1 MTVLLALGSAI
12 AYGLS
17 DFLGGLFSR
26 RSQVWPVAVV
36 VQATGTMGVL
46 LAALLVAGDPSTA
59 ALLWGLLSGLGSG
72 LGTAFLYRGLAT
84 GRMSVV
90 APLSAVGAA
99 VLPVLVGVA
108 TGERPEALAWVG
120 IACALPAIWLVSAGE
135 GDENLSGE
143 HVRRAGT
150 GVLDGILAGLGFGFL
165 FVALGQVPDGA
176 GLLPAGLGM
185 AASIVVVVVLAAALR
200 KPWLPRKP
208 NDWLGAI
215 VGVIAA
221 LATVLFQLAT
231 QSGLLTIAS
240 VLSSLYP
247 AFTVL
252 LAVLVLR
259 EHIHRGQAVGLGLA
273 GAAVTL
279 VALG

>member
-26 RSQVWPVAVV
+26 RSHVWPVAVV
-36 VQATGTMGVL
+36 VQAGGAVCVL
-46 LAALLVAGDPSTA
+46 LTALLFGGDPSTA
-59 ALLWGLLSGLGSG
+59 SLLWGLLSGLGSG
-72 LGTAFLYRGLAT
+72 LGTVFLYRGLAT

-108 TGERPEALAWVG
+108 TGERPEVAAWLG
-120 IACALPAIWLVSAGE
+120 IACALPAIWLVASGE
-135 GDENLSGE
+135 GDED
-143 HVRRAGT
+143 VAGKPVPQATT

-165 FVALGQVPDGA
+165 FVSLGQVPDGA
-176 GLLPAGLGM
+176 GLLPAGVGM
-185 AASIVVVVVLAAALR
+185 AASVPVVIAMAVALRQSWVPRDRHAASALAVGAIAAA
-200 KPWLPRKP
+200 
-208 NDWLGAI
+208 
-215 VGVIAA
+215 
-221 LATVLFQLAT
+221 ATVLFQLAT

-240 VLSSLYP
+240 VLSALYP

-259 EHIHRGQAVGLGLA
+259 EHIHRGQAVGLALA

>member
-26 RSQVWPVAVV
+26 HSQVWPVAVV
-36 VQATGTMGVL
+36 VQASGAACVM
-46 LAALLVAGDPSTA
+46 LASLFFAGDPSNQ
-59 ALLWGLLSGLGSG
+59 ALLWGLLSGIGSG
-72 LGTAFLYRGLAT
+72 LGTAFLYRGLST

-99 VLPVLVGVA
+99 VLPVVVGVT
-108 TGERPEALAWVG
+108 TGDRPTMLAWVG

-135 GDENLSGE
+135 GDENVTGE
-143 HVRRAGT
+143 HVTRDST

-165 FVALGQVPDGA
+165 FVALGQVPEGA
-176 GLLPAGLGM
+176 GLVPAGLGM
-185 AASIVVVVVLAAALR
+185 AASIFVVIALASALRQPWVPRDRHAASALAVGALAAA
-200 KPWLPRKP
+200 
-208 NDWLGAI
+208 
-215 VGVIAA
+215 
-221 LATVLFQLAT
+221 ATVLFQFAS
-231 QSGLLTIAS
+231 QSGLLTIAA
-240 VLSSLYP
+240 VLSALYP

-259 EHIHRGQAVGLGLA
+259 EHIHRGQAVGLALA
-273 GAAVTL
+273 AAAVTL
-279 VALG
+279 VASG

>member
-1 MTVLLALGSAI
+1 MTVILALGSAV

-26 RSQVWPVAVV
+26 ASSVWPVAVV
-36 VQATGTMGVL
+36 VQASGAAGVL
-46 LAALLVAGDPSTA
+46 LTSLLFAGDPGTA
-59 ALLWGLLSGLGSG
+59 HLLWGLLSGIGSG

-99 VLPVLVGVA
+99 VLPVFVGVVS
-108 TGERPEALAWVG
+108 GERPEALAWLG

-135 GDENLSGE
+135 GDESVAGE
-143 HVRRAGT
+143 HVVRAST
-150 GVLDGILAGLGFGFL
+150 GVVDGILAGLGFGFL

-176 GLLPAGLGM
+176 GLVPAGLGM
-185 AASIVVVVVLAAALR
+185 AASVLVVIALAVALR
-200 KPWLPRKP
+200 QPWVPRER
-208 NDWLGAI
+208 GALSGVL

-259 EHIHRGQAVGLGLA
+259 ERIRRGQGVGLAMA

>member
-26 RSQVWPVAVV
+26 QSSVWPVAVV
-36 VQATGTMGVL
+36 VQAVGAVCVL
-46 LAALLVAGDPSTA
+46 LAALLFAGDPSA
-59 ALLWGLLSGLGSG
+59 ASLWWGVLSGLGSG

-108 TGERPEALAWVG
+108 AGERPEVVAWVG
-120 IACALPAIWLVSAGE
+120 IACALPAIWLVAAGE
-135 GDENLSGE
+135 GDENVSGA
-143 HVRRAGT
+143 HVRPTGRA
-150 GVLDGILAGLGFGFL
+150 VLDGILAGLGFGFL

-185 AASIVVVVVLAAALR
+185 AASIVVVAVLAAALR
-200 KPWLPRKP
+200 KPWVPR
-208 NDWLGAI
+208 DRGSWSGAV
-215 VGVIAA
+215 VGVVAA

-259 EHIHRGQAVGLGLA
+259 EQIHRGQAVGLGLA